1 MTKKH
6 PANNPF
12 MKAPIVRLQGQAVL
26 LFTGAQT
33 TLLQA
38 LEAKKV
44 KVFSECRNGFC
55 GACKTKVL
63 CGKVSYL
70 TEPLAEL
77 ASDECLPCCCV
88 PLSDL
93 DLDLSP
99 EGAVVIPNRQAHHNT
114 DNEQKKTLDT
124 AKNSNKAFA

>member
-6 PANNPF
+6 PAKNPF

-26 LFTGAQT
+26 LFTGET
-33 TLLQA
+33 NTLLQA
-38 LEAKKV
+38 LEAKNV

-88 PLSDL
+88 PASDL

-99 EGAVVIPNRQAHHNT
+99 EGAVVISKRQVNNT
-114 DNEQKKTLDT
+114 NDNEQKKMLEI
-124 AKNSNKAFA
+124 AKNNSEVFA